1 MGAAV
6 IGGTDHQCRPCGRHR
21 WRLGAARRQRDQ
33 FRHDD
38 CRSRRVADARR
49 RHHADQRGR
58 RHDHSRRRGATV
70 SIELDTDT
78 NVNSGTIQAVNG
90 GEVDFYVNVDGG
102 SNHGLIEAG
111 AGGTVHFFD
120 HHGGGGG
127 GGGDKGGNYGT
138 MEATDGGVL
147 IFDGGL
153 DNFDQVDA
161 FNGGLVYLN
170 NGIKNHA
177 GTVDAAGAGSQI
189 SISGGDN
196 QSENADQILA
206 EHDGVISLAS
216 VMLLN
221 DAGATIEA
229 ASGGSISWITG
240 GIDNFGTFSA
250 GNNGTITFGGDIG
263 ITNEVG
269 GIFQAA
275 LGGSIVF
282 GAADSGSVNND
293 GGTIVA
299 TDGGTITFD
308 STLNGA
314 ENIDGGI
321 IKAGTGGTIVI
332 DGFQHGNQ
340 LSNAGND
347 SWAPSRPSAP
357 APRSNLSDA
366 NIFGGKLHTDSG
378 GIFETV
384 SGTSDADQR
393 HHRPAAPSRSTPAR
407 SWI

>member
-1 MGAAV
+1 
-6 IGGTDHQCRPCGRHR
+6 
-21 WRLGAARRQRDQ
+21 
-33 FRHDD
+33 
-38 CRSRRVADARR
+38 
-49 RHHADQRGR
+49 
-58 RHDHSRRRGATV
+58 
-70 SIELDTDT
+70 
-78 NVNSGTIQAVNG
+78 
-90 GEVDFYVNVDGG
+90 
-102 SNHGLIEAG
+102 
-111 AGGTVHFFD
+111 
-120 HHGGGGG
+120 
-127 GGGDKGGNYGT
+127 
-138 MEATDGGVL
+138 
-147 IFDGGL
+147 
-153 DNFDQVDA
+153 
-161 FNGGLVYLN
+161 
-170 NGIKNHA
+170 
-177 GTVDAAGAGSQI
+177 
-189 SISGGDN
+189 SISGGD

-216 VMLLN
+216 VVLKN

-282 GAADSGSVNND
+282 GAADSGSVSND

-299 TDGGTITFD
+299 TDGGTITID

-321 IKAGTGGTIVI
+321 IKAGTGGTVII

-340 LSNAGND
+340 LSNAGNNTLGTIE
-347 SWAPSRPSAP
+347 AIGTGAKVE
-357 APRSNLSDA
+357 LSDA
-366 NIFGGKLHTDSG
+366 KIFGGKLHTDSG

-384 SGTSDADQR
+384 HGTSTLINVIITGGVFSMDANTILDLNGG
-393 HHRPAAPSRSTPAR
+393 ASYIDSTVIFEGAGVVEM
-407 SWI
+407 